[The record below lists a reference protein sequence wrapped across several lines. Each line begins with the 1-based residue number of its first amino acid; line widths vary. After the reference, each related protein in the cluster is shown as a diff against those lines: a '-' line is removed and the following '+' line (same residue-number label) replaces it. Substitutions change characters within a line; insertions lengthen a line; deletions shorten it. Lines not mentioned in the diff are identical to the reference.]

1 MELKLKRPPMKEGVS
16 RDVTVVWLTG
26 RKVSLD
32 EEAVDRIHDQLFA
45 LADEPSESDF
55 LLDFGNVDYVTSTAL
70 GTLVSLHKKL
80 RARGR
85 HLTVGNLSPQVYEV
99 FAVTSLDKFLDL
111 RLVGQENEPAARD
124 GQFGSPTRIHLK
136 AEDVETLAVR
146 PATLEAEP

>member
-16 RDVTVVWLTG
+16 HDETVVWLTG

-32 EEAVDRIHDQLFA
+32 EETLDRIHDQLLA
-45 LADEPSESDF
+45 LADEPSESDL
-55 LLDFGNVDYVTSTAL
+55 LLDFGNVEYLTSMAL

-80 RARGR
+80 LARRR
-85 HLTVGNLSPQVYEV
+85 HMTVENLSPQVYEV
-99 FAVTSLDKFLDL
+99 FAVMSLDKFLDL
-111 RLVGQENEPAARD
+111 RLVGQANDPAAHD
-124 GQFGSPTRIHLK
+124 GPLGFPTRIHWK